1 MAQNTPRRRILTL
14 SAMGV
19 SAFALMGC
27 QEEQMDALVITNP
40 DACIAA
46 GGDAAACEQSYQ
58 DALAQH
64 EQTVPRYDA
73 REVCEEVHG
82 EDACVT
88 SSSGGSSF
96 VPIMMGYMMGRSSGA
111 SAYQSKALYPIKGGG
126 YAPADGAA
134 RFNALNGTSR
144 VGVSSF
150 RAPQTTFGMPPMTK
164 ATVSSR
170 GGFGGSI
177 GGRAGG

>member
-1 MAQNTPRRRILTL
+1 MAQNTLRRRILTL

-73 REVCEEVHG
+73 REV
-82 EDACVT
+82 
-88 SSSGGSSF
+88 
-96 VPIMMGYMMGRSSGA
+96 
-111 SAYQSKALYPIKGGG
+111 
-126 YAPADGAA
+126 
-134 RFNALNGTSR
+134 
-144 VGVSSF
+144 
-150 RAPQTTFGMPPMTK
+150 
-164 ATVSSR
+164 
-170 GGFGGSI
+170 
-177 GGRAGG
+177 